1 MVRVLET
8 EREAKEGKCRYP
20 VKVRTGPDTEENIVL
35 EGSLPITLE
44 I

>member
-8 EREAKEGKCRYP
+8 ERQAKEDKCGYPAKVGK
-20 VKVRTGPDTEENIVL
+20 GQDTEENIVL
-35 EGSLPITLE
+35 EGSLPVALE